1 MKNFMF
7 LFTNAAIMAFFGSSY
22 MTAADTVIRIADLDQ
37 SKVTETVIPVAP
49 EPVPEPEPASAS
61 VAQAPAP
68 VVRVTAPAPIM
79 GNSISVAGRTISIV
93 DVADTSVDAG
103 DHINKYGDKFLYGH
117 NSAAVFGGL
126 AGLSVGQTFSV
137 NYNGSVTTYQIA
149 NMVTLAKNFDYNI
162 LEYPGSTGLYNY
174 IPSIAKRAQFGKG
187 ATYDLA
193 LMTCAGASVGNG
205 DATHRLVVFA
215 NKI

>member
-7 LFTNAAIMAFFGSSY
+7 LFANAIIMAFFGSSY
-22 MTAADTVIRIADLDQ
+22 MTAADTTIHIADLDQ
-37 SKVTETVIPVAP
+37 SKVIETVIPVAP
-49 EPVPEPEPASAS
+49 EPEPVVTPVVQTPAFANRI
-61 VAQAPAP
+61 AALAP
-68 VVRVTAPAPIM
+68 VT

-93 DVADTSVDAG
+93 DVADTAVDAG
-103 DHINKYGDKFLYGH
+103 NHVNKYGDKFLYGH

-126 AGLSVGQTFSV
+126 ANLSVGQTFSV
-137 NYNGSVTTYQIA
+137 NYNGSVTTYQVA
-149 NMVTLAKNFDYNI
+149 NMVTLTKNFDYDI
-162 LEYPGSTGLYNY
+162 LEYPAIPTAGLYNY
-174 IPSIAKRAQFGKG
+174 LPGIAKRAQFGKKG
-187 ATYDLA
+187 PTYDLA